1 MVKLNH
7 LWRIGGP
14 QFVFAE
20 RSPINRRHSNGISNR
35 GHGCPRESAGAV
47 AFYVTNFT
55 GNFMGA
61 SVEETA
67 IGMLSAVMNLYGA
80 EAYAEIVAA
89 FRCALSQQNDEAVA
103 ATLCEALLEVIRNRT
118 NALTKTR

>member
-1 MVKLNH
+1 M
-7 LWRIGGP
+7 
-14 QFVFAE
+14 
-20 RSPINRRHSNGISNR
+20 
-35 GHGCPRESAGAV
+35 
-47 AFYVTNFT
+47 
-55 GNFMGA
+55 MGA

-89 FRCALSQQNDEAVA
+89 FRCALSQHNDEAVA